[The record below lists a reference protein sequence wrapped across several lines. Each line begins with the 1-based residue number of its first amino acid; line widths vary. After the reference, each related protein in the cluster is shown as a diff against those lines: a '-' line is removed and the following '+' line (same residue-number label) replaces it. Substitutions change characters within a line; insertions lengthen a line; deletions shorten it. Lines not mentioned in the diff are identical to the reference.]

1 MGAVISA
8 IAALASWTVFISVKN
23 PDNPKIPKLLRPF
36 VFCIALLTSALF
48 LQQTLGRA
56 VVVIP
61 AGEVGV
67 IETMG
72 SVDATPLTSGVYFL
86 NPLSKVVTYST
97 RLQDIKETVDTSSK
111 EGLNFN
117 IDVSLQYRLNPEKA
131 GEVFSSLGSE
141 EQQREIIVSRFRSL
155 IRENTA
161 KYDLSSIYGDK
172 RAEISGVLVQ
182 SMKEQLEPLGF
193 LVEEALMRNVILPE
207 NIQKAIQAKVE
218 VEQSNQKK
226 QLELISAQRD
236 AERKI
241 IEAQGVADSQK
252 ILSQSLTDKI
262 IKLKAIEATQKLA
275 ESPNTKVLIM
285 GSGEGN
291 LPIIMSDP

>member
-23 PDNPKIPKLLRPF
+23 PDNAKIPKLLRPL
-36 VFCIALLTSALF
+36 VFCFALLMSALF

-72 SVDATPLTSGVYFL
+72 TVDATPLTSGVYFL

-131 GEVFSSLGSE
+131 GEVFSSLGNE
-141 EQQREIIVSRFRSL
+141 EQQREIIISRFRSL

-161 KYDLSSIYGDK
+161 KYDLSSIYGGK
-172 RAEISGVLVQ
+172 RAEISLVLVQ
-182 SMKEQLEPLGF
+182 SMQEQLEPLGF
-193 LVEEALMRNVILPE
+193 VVEEALMRNVILPE

-226 QLELISAQRD
+226 ELELISAKRD

-241 IEAQGVADSQK
+241 IEAQGVADSQR
-252 ILSQSLTDKI
+252 IVSQSLTDQI

>member
-23 PDNPKIPKLLRPF
+23 PDNPKIPKLLRPL
-36 VFCIALLTSALF
+36 VFCIALLMSALF
-48 LQQTLGRA
+48 LQQSLGRA

-61 AGEVGV
+61 TGEVGV

-72 SVDATPLTSGVYFL
+72 TVDATPLTSGVYFL
-86 NPLSKVVTYST
+86 NPFSKVVTYST

-141 EQQREIIVSRFRSL
+141 EQQREIIISRFRSL

-172 RAEISGVLVQ
+172 RAEISLDLAQ

-193 LVEEALMRNVILPE
+193 LVEDALMRNVILPE

-252 ILSQSLTDKI
+252 ILSQSLTDQI

>member
-1 MGAVISA
+1 MGAIISA
-8 IAALASWTVFISVKN
+8 IAALASWTVFVTVKN
-23 PDNPKIPKLLRPF
+23 PDNPKIPKALRPLL
-36 VFCIALLTSALF
+36 FCIAMLMSALF

-72 SVDATPLTSGVYFL
+72 TVDSNTLSSGVYVL
-86 NPLSKVVTYST
+86 NPLSEVVTYST

-117 IDVSLQYRLNPEKA
+117 LDVSLQYRLDPAKA
-131 GEVFSSLGSE
+131 GEVFSSLGDE
-141 EQQREIIVSRFRSL
+141 AQQREIIISRFRSL

-172 RAEISGVLVQ
+172 RAEISSALVE
-182 SMKEQLEPLGF
+182 SMKAQLEPLGF
-193 LVEEALMRNVILPE
+193 LVEEALLRNVILPE
-207 NIQKAIQAKVE
+207 NIQKSIQAKVE
-218 VEQSNQKK
+218 MEQNNQKK
-226 QLELISAQRD
+226 ALELISAQKD

-241 IEAQGVADSQK
+241 VEAKGVADSQK
-252 ILSQSLTDKI
+252 ILSQSLTDQI

-285 GSGEGN
+285 GGGEGK